1 MDDMKATIVTRVGG
15 KTIELTLA
23 EARELKSVLDELLA
37 PTLPPYPPV
46 LPATEQRW
54 LWWLYPASKPQPC
67 YYTYDYN
74 TSSGDTTGKDPKGL

>member
-1 MDDMKATIVTRVGG
+1 VDDIKATIVIRVGG
-15 KTIELTLA
+15 KTIELTPA
-23 EARELKSVLDELLA
+23 EAQELRSVLDELPA
-37 PTLPPYPPV
+37 PALRPYSPV
-46 LPATEQRW
+46 LPVTEQW